1 MADFISGFWD
11 LYVAGLVAFGLV
23 LCLILMVANM
33 TSQGSGAPQ
42 MKGHVWDETLREYN
56 NPLPRW
62 WLILFVVTVLFSIVY
77 LVIYPG
83 FGSRN
88 SDTPERD
95 SGLRREYAE
104 EVRKGKETFSLEKY
118 AGNQNLATLATD
130 KNAMATGQRLFLTY
144 CTQCHGSSGKGS
156 KGYPNLTDNDW
167 LYGGD
172 PETIKT
178 TIAEGRPGVMTKGSD
193 LDLTPEQIVDVANY
207 VLTLS
212 GKTADAARAERGK
225 PLFEEEGKCALCHG
239 KDGKGALAK
248 GAAFAGLGAPNLTD
262 DIWLYDSKLETIVD
276 GITHG
281 RNNAMPTWKHFLDDA
296 KLNLLAAYVYSLS
309 KK

>member
-11 LYVAGLVAFGLV
+11 LYVAGLVVFGLI

-33 TSQGSGAPQ
+33 VSQGSGAPQ
-42 MKGHVWDETLREYN
+42 VKGHVWDETLKEYN

-62 WLILFVVTVLFSIVY
+62 WLILFLGTVLFSIVY

-88 SDTPERD
+88 STTVENDT
-95 SGLRREYAE
+95 GLRREYSE
-104 EVRKGKETFSLEKY
+104 EVRKGKETFGLEKF
-118 AGNQNLATLATD
+118 GGSQNLAALASD
-130 KNAMATGQRLFLTY
+130 SQAMETGKRLFLTY

-156 KGYPNLTDNDW
+156 KGYPDLTDGDW

-172 PETIKT
+172 PETIKAS
-178 TIAEGRPGVMTKGSD
+178 IMDGRAGVMTKGGD
-193 LDLTPEQIVDVANY
+193 LGLTQEQAVDVANY

-212 GKTADAARAERGK
+212 GKAADAARAERGK
-225 PLFEEEGKCALCHG
+225 PLFQDEGKCALCHG
-239 KDGKGALAK
+239 QDGKGALAK
-248 GAAFAGLGAPNLTD
+248 GPGFAALGAPNLTD
-262 DIWLYDSKLETIVD
+262 DIWLYDSKLETIVN
-276 GITHG
+276 GITSG
-281 RNNAMPTWKHFLDDA
+281 RNNAMPTWKHFLDEP